1 MEKALLPG
9 DLEAAD
15 EVFIT
20 STTRD
25 LLPVFQIEDKKIGR
39 AFDSAGRSCRAFSAY
54 LRNYVAE
61 HKGATAAR

>member
-1 MEKALLPG
+1 MPA

-25 LLPVFQIEDKKIGR
+25 LLPVFQIEDKQIKRGSHTR
-39 AFDSAGRSCRAFSAY
+39 EALQSAFSNY
-54 LRNYVAE
+54 LNQYVEE
-61 HKGATAAR
+61 HKAARV